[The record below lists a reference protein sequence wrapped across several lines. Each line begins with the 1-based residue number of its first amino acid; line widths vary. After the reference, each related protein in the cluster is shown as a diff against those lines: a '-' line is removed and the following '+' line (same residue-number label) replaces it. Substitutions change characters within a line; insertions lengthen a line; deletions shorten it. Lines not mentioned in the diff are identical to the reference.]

1 MLISSISAAPARAAL
16 VALVALS
23 AGAAPLLAQ
32 APDTDIWVASLV
44 ARDGAVIV
52 GQPRNVTHRPGYD
65 NQPAFLPD
73 GRSLLYVAQHDE
85 QTDVYELTLA
95 TNATRQLTQTPES
108 EYSPIPTANGRAFT
122 VVRVERDSA
131 QRLWRFSRPRVGTG
145 QLLLPHVQPVGY
157 HAWTSPTTVTMFV
170 LGEPSSLQV
179 ARVGKPGVDTIV
191 TDIGRSLQTMPGGRQ
206 VSFVQRAGGTS
217 MIKLL
222 DPATGAVTPLFPP
235 LAESDDLAWANAG
248 TVLMASGSRIY
259 AHQVADGDQTGDGWT
274 QVADLGPAGVGRI
287 TRLAVSARGDQLAFV
302 AQMAGA
308 APAGAAPAHDTTHV
322 VREADVRRALTAL
335 AADSMEGRRTGTVG
349 EQRAARM
356 IAAEFRRLGLV
367 PAGDSGSYLQR
378 VPLAQVERNGRPG
391 LALLPD
397 WAAWDT
403 VAQARRASGAN
414 VVGYIR
420 GTDPAVRDEHVL
432 VDAHYDHLGIRGPG
446 VNGDS
451 IFNGADD
458 DASGVVAV
466 LEIARALAANP
477 PRRTV
482 VFSAMTGEEMGL
494 LGTRWYIEHPP
505 FPLERM
511 AANLEIEMIGRPDSL
526 AGGAGRAW
534 LTGYERSTMGD
545 ALRAG
550 GVPIVA
556 DPRPTQNFF
565 ERSDNIAFA
574 RRGIPA
580 HTISS
585 YNMHAEYHTPDD
597 EVERVDFAH
606 MTRVIQAAVAAT
618 RILADGAK
626 PEWKPGGQP
635 PAVAPR
641 RQ

>member
-32 APDTDIWVASLV
+32 APDTDIWVASLA

-52 GQPRNVTHRPGYD
+52 GQPRNVTNRPGYD

-145 QLLLPHVQPVGY
+145 QLLLPQVKPVGY

-179 ARVGKPGVDTIV
+179 AHVGKPGVDTIV
-191 TDIGRSLQTMPGGRQ
+191 TDIGRSLQTIPGGRE
-206 VSFVQRAGGTS
+206 VSFVHRAGGTS

-222 DPATGAVTPLFPP
+222 DPATGGVTTLFPP

-248 TVLMASGSRIY
+248 TVLMARGSRIY
-259 AHQVADGDQTGDGWT
+259 AYSVAGGDRTGDGWT

-302 AQMAGA
+302 AQAAGD
-308 APAGAAPAHDTTHV
+308 APALAPPASAVPARDTTHV
-322 VREADVRRALTAL
+322 VREADVRRLLTAL

-356 IAAEFRRLGLV
+356 IAAEFRRMGLV

-403 VAQARRASGAN
+403 V
-414 VVGYIR
+414 
-420 GTDPAVRDEHVL
+420 
-432 VDAHYDHLGIRGPG
+432 
-446 VNGDS
+446 
-451 IFNGADD
+451 
-458 DASGVVAV
+458 
-466 LEIARALAANP
+466 
-477 PRRTV
+477 PR
-482 VFSAMTGEEMGL
+482 M
-494 LGTRWYIEHPP
+494 
-505 FPLERM
+505 
-511 AANLEIEMIGRPDSL
+511 
-526 AGGAGRAW
+526 
-534 LTGYERSTMGD
+534 
-545 ALRAG
+545 
-550 GVPIVA
+550 
-556 DPRPTQNFF
+556 
-565 ERSDNIAFA
+565 
-574 RRGIPA
+574 
-580 HTISS
+580 
-585 YNMHAEYHTPDD
+585 
-597 EVERVDFAH
+597 
-606 MTRVIQAAVAAT
+606 
-618 RILADGAK
+618 
-626 PEWKPGGQP
+626 
-635 PAVAPR
+635 
-641 RQ
+641 